1 MLTSLSHARHI
12 YPPSRKK
19 REMVRRMHTAD
30 TLALIPF
37 FFPLQEEEGEGAEG
51 QQPSRLLM
59 SADEMLD

>member
-1 MLTSLSHARHI
+1 
-12 YPPSRKK
+12 
-19 REMVRRMHTAD
+19 MHTAD